1 MNTENTAIIF
11 DIKRYAIH
19 DGPGIRTT
27 IFLKGCPLKCLW
39 CQNPES
45 WAPAPELGF
54 RTSRCIRCGL
64 CQDACKYHAI
74 SLIDNTYITDP
85 AKCATCGACVDACPA
100 AAREM
105 IGKPFTANDLMKEIE
120 KDLIFFDQS
129 GGGVTF
135 SGGEPLM
142 HADFLLAILKLC
154 RHKEIHTCID
164 TTCYAPTDILEKI
177 AASADMF
184 LCDLKHMQTSIHQR
198 FTGLGNEII
207 LKNISCLSTLD
218 KPIIIRVP
226 IIPGFND
233 DQENIEATGRYVVSL
248 KGVTRIGLLPY
259 NPGGREKS
267 ARLLQNYDLMD
278 AKPPSPEQMEKIA
291 QILRNQGLNVKI
303 GG

>member
-1 MNTENTAIIF
+1 MNDKNTAIIF

-27 IFLKGCPLKCLW
+27 VFLKGCPLKCLW
-39 CQNPES
+39 CHNPES
-45 WAPAPELGF
+45 WSEQPQLAL
-54 RTSRCIRCGL
+54 RTARCIRCGRCL
-64 CQDACKYHAI
+64 QACKNNAI
-74 SLIDNTYITDP
+74 SLIEKSYITNP
-85 AKCATCGACVDACPA
+85 QNCTACGTCVDACPS

-105 IGKPFTANDLMKEIE
+105 IGKPFNINDLMKEIE
-120 KDLIFFDQS
+120 KDVIFFDQS

-142 HADFLLAILKLC
+142 HPEFLLEILKLC

-164 TTCYAPTDILEKI
+164 SACYAPQDILEKV

-184 LCDLKHMQTSIHQR
+184 LCDLKHMQTFMHQR
-198 FTGLGNEII
+198 FTGVGNEII
-207 LKNISCLSTLD
+207 LQNISCLSTLN
-218 KPIIIRVP
+218 KTIIIRVP

-233 DQENIEATGRYVVSL
+233 DHKNIEAIGRYVVSL
-248 KGVTRIGLLPY
+248 KGVMRIDILPY
-259 NPGGREKS
+259 NPGGLEKS
-267 ARLLQNYDLMD
+267 DRLIYEYDLMES
-278 AKPPSPEQMEKIA
+278 KTPSPAQMEEIA